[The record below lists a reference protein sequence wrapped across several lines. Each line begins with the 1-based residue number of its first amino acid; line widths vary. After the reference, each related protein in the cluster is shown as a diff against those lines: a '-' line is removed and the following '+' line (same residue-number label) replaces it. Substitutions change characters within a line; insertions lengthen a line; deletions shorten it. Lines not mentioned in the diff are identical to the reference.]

1 MDLLLPLQALGGL
14 LILLLLNL
22 LLSKARI
29 KKSNPNNP
37 PEPSGSWP
45 FLGHLHLLGGGEP
58 VARILGAMADKLGPA
73 FMIRLGLRPT
83 LVVSSWEVA
92 KECFTTNDKV
102 FASRPGITVGKLL
115 GYNYAMF
122 GFAPYGPYWR
132 EIRKIATLEVLSNRQ
147 LESLKHIR
155 ANEVGMCVKEIYNM
169 WVENK
174 QQPVMVEMKQWCGNL
189 TFNVTNMMVAGKR
202 CFGSKIAGNEEEARR
217 FRHGISELLR
227 LTGVFVAGDALTFL
241 KWLDLEGHERAMKET
256 AKELDGV
263 LEVWLEEHRV
273 RRASGEVG
281 ANDFMDVLISIT
293 EGAQISSYDPDTI
306 IKANSLA
313 IILGGTDTTAVT
325 LVWALTLLLN
335 NPQALEKAQDELDR
349 HVGRDRRVDESDIK
363 DLVYLQAIA
372 KETMR
377 LYPAAP
383 LSVPHEAAEDC
394 FVGGYHI
401 PAGTQLLTNIWKL
414 HRDPNVWSDPLEFRP
429 ERFLTSHADLDVRG
443 QHFEYIPFGSGRRS
457 CPGISFAL
465 QVLHLTLANLIHG
478 FDLATPGNE
487 AVDMTESIGLT
498 MPKEKPLEVF
508 FSPRLPSKVYA

>member
-1 MDLLLPLQALGGL
+1 
-14 LILLLLNL
+14 
-22 LLSKARI
+22 
-29 KKSNPNNP
+29 
-37 PEPSGSWP
+37 
-45 FLGHLHLLGGGEP
+45 
-58 VARILGAMADKLGPA
+58 MADKLGPA
-73 FMIRLGLRPT
+73 FMLRLGLRPT

-102 FASRPGITVGKLL
+102 FASRPGITAGKLL

-132 EIRKIATLEVLSNRQ
+132 EMRKIATLEVLSNRQ

-155 ANEVGMCVKEIYNM
+155 ANEVGMSAIDDGDEA
-169 WVENK
+169 
-174 QQPVMVEMKQWCGNL
+174 MVGNL

-202 CFGSKIAGNEEEARR
+202 CFGTNIAGNEEEARR

-227 LTGVFVAGDALTFL
+227 LTGVFVAGDSLTFL
-241 KWLDLEGHERAMKET
+241 EWLDLEGHERAMKET

-281 ANDFMDVLISIT
+281 VNDFMDVLISIT
-293 EGAQISSYDPDTI
+293 EEAQISGYDRTPLSRLIHCCNLTV
-306 IKANSLA
+306 KFHYLWA

-414 HRDPNVWSDPLEFRP
+414 HRDPNVWSDPWEFRP

-457 CPGISFAL
+457 CTGISFAL
-465 QVLHLTLANLIHG
+465 QVLHLSLANLMHG

-508 FSPRLPSKVYA
+508 FSPRRPSKVYA